1 MSLLRLQRRA
11 PRRRRGSNA
20 VEFALILPILITLF
34 AGIVEWGW
42 TLNQQMMV
50 VQAAREGA
58 RAGVSTPRD
67 DDPETAAQARV
78 VQSLNDM
85 GLNGGAAVVT
95 VSIVGAYPDELLQV
109 NLALPHQPIIGL
121 VPIPVDL
128 KAALTMR
135 LEEQVAP

>member
-1 MSLLRLQRRA
+1 MNLPSLRRCA
-11 PRRRRGSNA
+11 RSRRGSNA
-20 VEFALILPILITLF
+20 VEFALILPILITLL

-85 GLNGGAAVVT
+85 GLNGSAATVT

-109 NLALPHQPIIGL
+109 NLALPHEPIIGL

>member
-1 MSLLRLQRRA
+1 MNLPSLRRCA
-11 PRRRRGSNA
+11 RSRRGSNA
-20 VEFALILPILITLF
+20 VEFALILPILITLL

-85 GLNGGAAVVT
+85 GLNGGAATVT

>member
-1 MSLLRLQRRA
+1 MNLPSLRRCA
-11 PRRRRGSNA
+11 RSRRGSNA
-20 VEFALILPILITLF
+20 VEFALILPILITLL

-78 VQSLNDM
+78 IQSLNDM
-85 GLNGGAAVVT
+85 GLNGSAATVT

>member
-1 MSLLRLQRRA
+1 MSMISLHRSA
-11 PRRRRGSNA
+11 ARRRRGSNA

-85 GLNGGAAVVT
+85 GLNGGAATVT

>member
-1 MSLLRLQRRA
+1 
-11 PRRRRGSNA
+11 

>member
-1 MSLLRLQRRA
+1 MNLPSLRRCA
-11 PRRRRGSNA
+11 RSRRGSNA
-20 VEFALILPILITLF
+20 VEFALILPILITLL

-50 VQAAREGA
+50 LQAAREGA

-85 GLNGGAAVVT
+85 GLNGSAATVT

-121 VPIPVDL
+121 VPMPVDL

>member
-1 MSLLRLQRRA
+1 M
-11 PRRRRGSNA
+11 
-20 VEFALILPILITLF
+20 EFALILPILITLF

-50 VQAAREGA
+50 LQAAREGA

-85 GLNGGAAVVT
+85 GLKGSAAAVT
-95 VSIVGAYPDELLQV
+95 VNIVGAYPDELLQV
-109 NLALPHQPIIGL
+109 DLALPHEPIIGL
-121 VPIPVDL
+121 VPMPVDL

>member
-1 MSLLRLQRRA
+1 MNLPSLRRCA
-11 PRRRRGSNA
+11 RSRRGSNA
-20 VEFALILPILITLF
+20 VEFALILPILITLL

-85 GLNGGAAVVT
+85 GLNGSAATVT

>member
-1 MSLLRLQRRA
+1 MNLPPLRRCARS
-11 PRRRRGSNA
+11 RRGSNA
-20 VEFALILPILITLF
+20 VEFALILPILITLL

-85 GLNGGAAVVT
+85 GLNGSAATVT

>member
-1 MSLLRLQRRA
+1 MNLPSLRRCA
-11 PRRRRGSNA
+11 RSRRGSNA
-20 VEFALILPILITLF
+20 VEFALILPILITLL

-85 GLNGGAAVVT
+85 GLNGSAATVT
-95 VSIVGAYPDELLQV
+95 VTIVGAYPDELLQV
-109 NLALPHQPIIGL
+109 NLALPHEPIIGL